1 MRQGGEKT
9 VVIGIGNPD
18 RGDDGVGHVVAYAL
32 RAQCPRGT
40 LVMTHSG
47 EATSLLAAMDGAAR
61 VLIVDAC
68 QSGASA
74 GTLHRLDVTKEP
86 LPAGRLGFS
95 SHGFGLAE
103 AIELARAL
111 GQLPRQCLVYAI
123 EGAVFDVGTGLSPAV
138 ANVIDDVVIR
148 LVSELGQGHEQGAA
162 HHA

>member
-9 VVIGIGNPD
+9 IVIGIGNSD
-18 RGDDGVGHVVAYAL
+18 RGDDGVGHAVARAL
-32 RAQCPRGT
+32 LARCPRGT

-68 QSGASA
+68 QSGVPA

-86 LPAGRLGFS
+86 LSAGRFGFS

-111 GQLPRQCLVYAI
+111 GQLPQQCLVYAI

-148 LVSELGQGHEQGAA
+148 LVSELGQGQEQKAA